1 MHRVGVL
8 MYRQRAATQ
17 HYCPAELPWYSL
29 RHLRRRQH
37 RKQQENQAFDNRSI
51 VHDASFGL
59 DL

>member
-1 MHRVGVL
+1 